1 MNCLCCG
8 KALRSKNTSGWHT
21 SCINRFFGTSKIPE
35 IVLDEKTLAE
45 LATRNASRGHTIPG
59 VQKKLSLHLSDEQEP
74 RLTIVNHPTGYIL
87 KPQVQ
92 EFRALPEAEQLA
104 MSMAD
109 IAGIATVPHA
119 LVRVNGTAAYLTKRI
134 DRVFVP
140 GAENADG
147 GYVVNLEVDGGFL
160 ALTIPADYQYQPVE
174 LTEIERYPF
183 TYTFTNE
190 KTKTS
195 FLVQSSL
202 HTQKDQNHLLKKLY
216 DRSNKF
222 IVVSDGVLDRVH

>member
-1 MNCLCCG
+1 M
-8 KALRSKNTSGWHT
+8 
-21 SCINRFFGTSKIPE
+21 
-35 IVLDEKTLAE
+35 
-45 LATRNASRGHTIPG
+45 
-59 VQKKLSLHLSDEQEP
+59 
-74 RLTIVNHPTGYIL
+74 
-87 KPQVQ
+87 
-92 EFRALPEAEQLA
+92 
-104 MSMAD
+104 
-109 IAGIATVPHA
+109 
-119 LVRVNGTAAYLTKRI
+119 KRI
-134 DRVFVP
+134 RFASCLMVLFLLVLNLEIALGQEQSGIDAIPQDFADHSI

-202 HTQKDQNHLLKKLY
+202 HTQKDQNHFLKKLY
-216 DRSNKF
+216 DRSNTF
-222 IVVSDGVLDRVH
+222 IVVSDGVLTGEHTYLIYTKEQATYGYGFLIRTDDGYSYQFHYILPYDTIQDEIPVEAISILSTLEIQESSEYTN

>member
-1 MNCLCCG
+1 M
-8 KALRSKNTSGWHT
+8 
-21 SCINRFFGTSKIPE
+21 
-35 IVLDEKTLAE
+35 
-45 LATRNASRGHTIPG
+45 
-59 VQKKLSLHLSDEQEP
+59 
-74 RLTIVNHPTGYIL
+74 
-87 KPQVQ
+87 
-92 EFRALPEAEQLA
+92 
-104 MSMAD
+104 
-109 IAGIATVPHA
+109 
-119 LVRVNGTAAYLTKRI
+119 KRI
-134 DRVFVP
+134 RFASCLMVLFLLVLNLEIALGQEQSGIDAIPQDFADHSI

-202 HTQKDQNHLLKKLY
+202 HTQKDQNQFLKKL
-216 DRSNKF
+216 
-222 IVVSDGVLDRVH
+222 

>member
-1 MNCLCCG
+1 M
-8 KALRSKNTSGWHT
+8 
-21 SCINRFFGTSKIPE
+21 
-35 IVLDEKTLAE
+35 
-45 LATRNASRGHTIPG
+45 
-59 VQKKLSLHLSDEQEP
+59 
-74 RLTIVNHPTGYIL
+74 
-87 KPQVQ
+87 
-92 EFRALPEAEQLA
+92 
-104 MSMAD
+104 
-109 IAGIATVPHA
+109 
-119 LVRVNGTAAYLTKRI
+119 KRI
-134 DRVFVP
+134 RFASCLMVLFLLVLNLEIALGQEQSGIDAIPQDFADHSI

-174 LTEIERYPF
+174 LTEIERYTF

-222 IVVSDGVLDRVH
+222 IVVSDGFLIGEHTYLIYTNEQATYGYGFLIRTDDGYSYQFHYILPYDTIQDEIPVEAISILSTLEIQESSEYTD

>member
-1 MNCLCCG
+1 M
-8 KALRSKNTSGWHT
+8 
-21 SCINRFFGTSKIPE
+21 
-35 IVLDEKTLAE
+35 
-45 LATRNASRGHTIPG
+45 
-59 VQKKLSLHLSDEQEP
+59 
-74 RLTIVNHPTGYIL
+74 
-87 KPQVQ
+87 
-92 EFRALPEAEQLA
+92 
-104 MSMAD
+104 
-109 IAGIATVPHA
+109 
-119 LVRVNGTAAYLTKRI
+119 KRI
-134 DRVFVP
+134 RFASCLMVLFLLVLNLEIALGQEQSGIDAIPQDFADHSI

-216 DRSNKF
+216 ERSNKF
-222 IVVSDGVLDRVH
+222 IVVSDGFLIGEHTYLIYTKEQATYDSDSLKAKQTLSLTPEEKKLSEKINHLLIKHDYIGSIYVKKNKRSQRRKYD

>member
-1 MNCLCCG
+1 M
-8 KALRSKNTSGWHT
+8 
-21 SCINRFFGTSKIPE
+21 
-35 IVLDEKTLAE
+35 
-45 LATRNASRGHTIPG
+45 
-59 VQKKLSLHLSDEQEP
+59 
-74 RLTIVNHPTGYIL
+74 
-87 KPQVQ
+87 
-92 EFRALPEAEQLA
+92 
-104 MSMAD
+104 
-109 IAGIATVPHA
+109 
-119 LVRVNGTAAYLTKRI
+119 KRI
-134 DRVFVP
+134 RFASCLMVLFLLVLNLEIALGQEQSGIDAIPQDFADHSI

-160 ALTIPADYQYQPVE
+160 SLTIPADYQYQPVE

-222 IVVSDGVLDRVH
+222 IVVSDGVLIGEHTYLIYTNEQATYSYGFLIRTDDGYSYQFHYILPYDTIQDEIPVEAISILSTLEIQESSEYTN